1 MQHDRQLN
9 KQPFIGASNEPGTR
23 KLALNNVNLLGH
35 RSCMSRGCCIFFF
48 FLGGAANGGV
58 YLVAHVKKLLN
69 HMAGDKPA
77 GTRHKRY
84 GIRHGRIRR
93 VYRFWLSN

>member
-1 MQHDRQLN
+1 MS
-9 KQPFIGASNEPGTR
+9 ICWAIA
-23 KLALNNVNLLGH
+23 LACPEDAVF
-35 RSCMSRGCCIFFF
+35 SSFF
-48 FLGGAANGGV
+48 GAANGGV

>member
-48 FLGGAANGGV
+48 FLGGGGERWRVPCGPCQEAAE
-58 YLVAHVKKLLN
+58 
-69 HMAGDKPA
+69 P
-77 GTRHKRY
+77 
-84 GIRHGRIRR
+84 HGWR
-93 VYRFWLSN
+93 

>member
-1 MQHDRQLN
+1 MS
-9 KQPFIGASNEPGTR
+9 ICWAIA
-23 KLALNNVNLLGH
+23 LACPEDAVF
-35 RSCMSRGCCIFFF
+35 SSFFW
-48 FLGGAANGGV
+48 GGAANGGV

-93 VYRFWLSN
+93 VYRFWLPN